1 MFEFLRQPGFFG
13 THATMGADLSQLMA
27 TLFTGLFIVGWVQAK
42 QHRGHPHHWL
52 MLGGMI
58 TMVGF
63 FTAYYLF
70 RQLGVLA
77 FEGKEGFGGSQALY
91 DYVFIPVLTIHIIL
105 VIIGLVMAVYM
116 IVLGFRSQQFIGG
129 SRVLSPSLLLTSWK
143 KVGLIFAALLTVVIV
158 LFGTRVM
165 SAGFSMRKLE
175 VYLGFL
181 SLVAIVFAVEMGIQ
195 RIWPDGGQRH
205 RALGRF
211 TWPFYFV
218 ITVLAAVLVDRWSRG
233 WSAQGRKW
241 PALAC
246 TLLLP
251 ASWVIEGHQAHTQVD
266 RLIAHGNVF
275 NASHA
280 TPGLQAMFAR
290 VRSSEYQALLPMP
303 FFDLGSESFSRP
315 IRGNEVAKG
324 AMSISLFTGL
334 PIMGSD
340 LSRVPV
346 PESKMITQVVSPRF
360 YPKALRDTLRDP
372 RPLLVLRAPG
382 DLTACERDLLRVV
395 AECVGNAPPEVDRT
409 IDGGGIGHCRLLA
422 HHASPSRKWRISADT
437 SSGVSRRV
445 PPEVQATPYSVSR
458 P

>member
-27 TLFTGLFIVGWVQAK
+27 TLFTGLFIVGWIQAK

-129 SRVLSPSLLLTSWK
+129 TRILSASQLQTSWK
-143 KVGLIFAALLTVVIV
+143 KVGLIFVALLTLVIV

-175 VYLGFL
+175 VYIGFL
-181 SLVAIVFAVEMGIQ
+181 VLVATVFAVEMGIQ

-211 TWPFYFV
+211 TMIVYCILFLTGTFTYAMLY
-218 ITVLAAVLVDRWSRG
+218 ILY
-233 WSAQGRKW
+233 
-241 PALAC
+241 
-246 TLLLP
+246 
-251 ASWVIEGHQAHTQVD
+251 
-266 RLIAHGNVF
+266 
-275 NASHA
+275 
-280 TPGLQAMFAR
+280 PG
-290 VRSSEYQALLPMP
+290 
-303 FFDLGSESFSRP
+303 
-315 IRGNEVAKG
+315 K
-324 AMSISLFTGL
+324 
-334 PIMGSD
+334 
-340 LSRVPV
+340 
-346 PESKMITQVVSPRF
+346 
-360 YPKALRDTLRDP
+360 
-372 RPLLVLRAPG
+372 
-382 DLTACERDLLRVV
+382 
-395 AECVGNAPPEVDRT
+395 
-409 IDGGGIGHCRLLA
+409 IG
-422 HHASPSRKWRISADT
+422 
-437 SSGVSRRV
+437 
-445 PPEVQATPYSVSR
+445 
-458 P
+458 

>member
-1 MFEFLRQPGFFG
+1 MFELLRQPGFFG

-27 TLFTGLFIVGWVQAK
+27 TLFTGLFIIGWIQAK

-129 SRVLSPSLLLTSWK
+129 TRILSASQLQTSWK
-143 KVGLIFAALLTVVIV
+143 KVGLIFAALLTLVIV

-175 VYLGFL
+175 VYIGFL
-181 SLVAIVFAVEMGIQ
+181 VLVATVFAVEMGIQ

-211 TWPFYFV
+211 TMIVYCILFLTGTFTYAMLY
-218 ITVLAAVLVDRWSRG
+218 ILY
-233 WSAQGRKW
+233 
-241 PALAC
+241 
-246 TLLLP
+246 
-251 ASWVIEGHQAHTQVD
+251 
-266 RLIAHGNVF
+266 
-275 NASHA
+275 
-280 TPGLQAMFAR
+280 PG
-290 VRSSEYQALLPMP
+290 
-303 FFDLGSESFSRP
+303 
-315 IRGNEVAKG
+315 K
-324 AMSISLFTGL
+324 
-334 PIMGSD
+334 
-340 LSRVPV
+340 
-346 PESKMITQVVSPRF
+346 
-360 YPKALRDTLRDP
+360 
-372 RPLLVLRAPG
+372 
-382 DLTACERDLLRVV
+382 
-395 AECVGNAPPEVDRT
+395 
-409 IDGGGIGHCRLLA
+409 IG
-422 HHASPSRKWRISADT
+422 
-437 SSGVSRRV
+437 
-445 PPEVQATPYSVSR
+445 
-458 P
+458 